1 MKKFLATSL
10 VASVLV
16 VPTVVG
22 AEGLQSGK
30 LTKASSEPAASIVK
44 EYVEGKGDFSV
55 QDVQKDGSS
64 HIVRLQQ
71 EVDGVPV
78 FGSVVVGNVAKDGTL
93 KAIVNDAVK
102 VKGKP
107 GLDKKIAISE
117 KKALKLYKK
126 SIKATEFEVAPTS
139 ELVVY
144 PVKDDAVYA
153 YKITSTV
160 LAGDEP
166 SRWTYFIDANSGK
179 VINKYDQLAHAKP
192 VKAITGTTTVGSGT
206 TVLGTSATFNTTKN
220 GSYYY
225 LQDSTRGKGI
235 STYDAKNRTSLPGSL
250 WADADN
256 VLNATY
262 DRAAVSAQVNAVK
275 TYDFYKNTYGRNSY
289 DNAGAALN
297 STVHY
302 SSRYNNAFWDGS
314 KMVYGDG
321 DGSTFTYLSG
331 ALDVVAHELTHAVTE
346 YTAGLVYQNESGA
359 INEAVSD
366 IMGTVAEYSVG
377 LNFDWLVGEDIY
389 TPGVSGDALRSM
401 SNPAAYGDPDHY
413 SKRYTGTADNGGVHT
428 NSGIVNKAAYLLGNG
443 GTHYGVTVPG
453 VGVPKL
459 GAIYYRALNVYLTP
473 TSNFSYL
480 RAAVVQSAKDL
491 YGSSSAE
498 AAAAAKSFDAV
509 GVY

>member
-30 LTKASSEPAASIVK
+30 LTKASSEPAATIVK
-44 EYVEGKGDFSV
+44 DFVNKKGDFAV
-55 QDVQKDGSS
+55 QNVEKDGSS
-64 HIVRLQQ
+64 QIVRLQQ

-93 KAIVNDAVK
+93 KAVVNDAIN

-107 GLDKKIAISE
+107 GLAKKATLSE
-117 KKALKLYKK
+117 KKAIKLYQKA
-126 SIKATEFEVAPTS
+126 IKASKFEVAPKA
-139 ELVVY
+139 ELVIY

-153 YKITSTV
+153 YKVTSTV
-160 LAGDEP
+160 LAGKEP

-179 VINKYDQLAHAKP
+179 VLNKFDQLAHA
-192 VKAITGTTTVGSGT
+192 TGT
-206 TVLGTSATFNTTKN
+206 TVLGTSATFNTTLSAGK
-220 GSYYY
+220 YY
-225 LQDSTRGKGI
+225 LQDTTRGKGVY
-235 STYDAKNRTSLPGSL
+235 TYDAKNRTSLPGTL

-256 VLNATY
+256 VFNATY
-262 DRAAVSAQVNAVK
+262 DRAAVSAHVNAAK

-289 DNAGAALN
+289 DNAGARLN

-302 SSRYNNAFWDGS
+302 STNYNNAFWDGT

-321 DGSTFTYLSG
+321 DGTTFVALSG

-366 IMGTVAEYSVG
+366 IMGTVAEYTVG
-377 LNFDWLVGEDIY
+377 SNFDWLVGEDIY
-389 TPGVSGDALRSM
+389 TPGVNGDALRSM

-413 SKRYTGTADNGGVHT
+413 SKRYTGTQDNGGVHI
-428 NSGIVNKAAYLLGNG
+428 NSGIINKAAYLLGNG
-443 GTHYGVTVPG
+443 GTFYNVSVTG
-453 VGVPKL
+453 IGVPKL

-473 TSNFSYL
+473 NSNFSSL

-491 YGSSSAE
+491 YGSTSAE
-498 AAAAAKSFDAV
+498 ATAAAKSFDAV

>member
-30 LTKASSEPAASIVK
+30 LTKASSEPAATIVK
-44 EYVEGKGDFSV
+44 DFVNKKGDFAV
-55 QDVQKDGSS
+55 QNVEKDGSS
-64 HIVRLQQ
+64 QIVRLQQ

-93 KAIVNDAVK
+93 KAVVNDAVN

-107 GLDKKIAISE
+107 GLAKKATLSE
-117 KKALKLYKK
+117 KKAIKLYQKA
-126 SIKATEFEVAPTS
+126 IKASEFEVAPKA
-139 ELVVY
+139 ELVIY

-153 YKITSTV
+153 YKVTSTV
-160 LAGDEP
+160 LAGKEP

-179 VINKYDQLAHAKP
+179 VLNKFDQLAHA
-192 VKAITGTTTVGSGT
+192 TGT
-206 TVLGTSATFNTTKN
+206 TVLGTSATFNTTLS
-220 GSYYY
+220 GSTYY
-225 LQDSTRGKGI
+225 LQDTTRGKGVY
-235 STYDAKNRTSLPGSL
+235 TYDAKNRTSLPGTL

-256 VLNATY
+256 VFNATY
-262 DRAAVSAQVNAVK
+262 DRAAVSAHVNAAK
-275 TYDFYKNTYGRNSY
+275 TYDFYKNTYGRNSF
-289 DNAGAALN
+289 DNAGARLN

-302 SSRYNNAFWDGS
+302 STNYNNAFWDGT

-321 DGSTFTYLSG
+321 DGTTFVALSG

-366 IMGTVAEYSVG
+366 IMGTVAEYTVG
-377 LNFDWLVGEDIY
+377 SNFDWLVGEDIY

-413 SKRYTGTADNGGVHT
+413 SKRYTGTQDNGGVHI
-428 NSGIVNKAAYLLGNG
+428 NSGIINKAAYLLGNG
-443 GTHYGVTVPG
+443 GTFYNVSVTG
-453 VGVPKL
+453 IGVPKL

-473 TSNFSYL
+473 NSNFSSL

-491 YGSSSAE
+491 YGSTSAE
-498 AAAAAKSFDAV
+498 ATAAAKSFDAV

>member
-22 AEGLQSGK
+22 AEGFQAGK
-30 LTKASSEPAASIVK
+30 LTKASSEPAATIVK
-44 EYVEGKGDFSV
+44 DFVNKKGDFAV
-55 QDVQKDGSS
+55 QNVEKDGSS
-64 HIVRLQQ
+64 QIVRLQQ

-93 KAIVNDAVK
+93 KAVVNDAIN

-107 GLDKKIAISE
+107 GLAKKATLSE
-117 KKALKLYKK
+117 KKAIKLYQKA
-126 SIKATEFEVAPTS
+126 IKASKFEVAPKA
-139 ELVVY
+139 ELVIY

-160 LAGDEP
+160 LAGKEP

-179 VINKYDQLAHAKP
+179 VLNKFDQLAHA
-192 VKAITGTTTVGSGT
+192 TGTD
-206 TVLGTSATFNTTKN
+206 VLGRSVTFNTTLS
-220 GSYYY
+220 GSTYY
-225 LQDSTRGKGI
+225 LQDTTRGKGI
-235 STYDAKNRTSLPGSL
+235 YTYDAKNRTSLPGTL

-256 VLNATY
+256 VFNATY
-262 DRAAVSAQVNAVK
+262 DRAAVSAHVNAAK

-289 DNAGAALN
+289 DNAGARLN
-297 STVHY
+297 SSVHY
-302 SSRYNNAFWDGS
+302 STSYNNAFWDGT

-346 YTAGLVYQNESGA
+346 YSAGLVYQNESGA
-359 INEAVSD
+359 INEAISD

-377 LNFDWLVGEDIY
+377 SNFDWLVGEDIY

-413 SKRYTGTADNGGVHT
+413 SKRYTGTQDNGGVHT

-443 GTHYGVTVPG
+443 GTHTGVTVTG

-459 GAIYYRALNVYLTP
+459 GAIYYRALTVYLTP
-473 TSNFSYL
+473 NSNFSSL

-491 YGSSSAE
+491 YGSTSAE
-498 AAAAAKSFDAV
+498 ATAAAKSFDAV

>member
-1 MKKFLATSL
+1 LKKFLATSL

-30 LTKASSEPAASIVK
+30 LTKASSEPAATIVK
-44 EYVEGKGDFSV
+44 DFVNKKGDFAV
-55 QDVQKDGSS
+55 QNVEKDGSS
-64 HIVRLQQ
+64 QIVRLQQ

-93 KAIVNDAVK
+93 KAVVNDAIN

-107 GLDKKIAISE
+107 GLAKKATLSE
-117 KKALKLYKK
+117 KKAIKLYQKA
-126 SIKATEFEVAPTS
+126 IKASKFEVAPKA
-139 ELVVY
+139 ELVIY

-153 YKITSTV
+153 YKVTSTV
-160 LAGDEP
+160 LAGKEP

-179 VINKYDQLAHAKP
+179 VLNKFDQLAHA
-192 VKAITGTTTVGSGT
+192 TGT
-206 TVLGTSATFNTTKN
+206 TVLGTSATFNTTLSAGK
-220 GSYYY
+220 YY
-225 LQDSTRGKGI
+225 LQDTTRGKGVY
-235 STYDAKNRTSLPGSL
+235 TYDAKNRTSLPGTL

-256 VLNATY
+256 VFNATY
-262 DRAAVSAQVNAVK
+262 DRAAVSAHVNAAK

-289 DNAGAALN
+289 DNAGARLN

-302 SSRYNNAFWDGS
+302 STNYNNAFWDGT

-321 DGSTFTYLSG
+321 DGTTFVALSG

-366 IMGTVAEYSVG
+366 IMGTVAEYTVG
-377 LNFDWLVGEDIY
+377 SNFDWLVGEDIY
-389 TPGVSGDALRSM
+389 TPGVNGDALRSM

-413 SKRYTGTADNGGVHT
+413 SKRYTGTQDNGGVHI
-428 NSGIVNKAAYLLGNG
+428 NSGIINKAAYLLGNG
-443 GTHYGVTVPG
+443 GTFYNVSVTG
-453 VGVPKL
+453 IGVPKL

-473 TSNFSYL
+473 NSNFSSL

-491 YGSSSAE
+491 YGSTSAE
-498 AAAAAKSFDAV
+498 ATAAAKSFDAV

>member
-1 MKKFLATSL
+1 LKKFLATSL

-30 LTKASSEPAASIVK
+30 LTKASSEPAATIVK
-44 EYVEGKGDFSV
+44 DFVNKKGDFAV
-55 QDVQKDGSS
+55 QNVEKDGSS
-64 HIVRLQQ
+64 QIVRLQQ

-93 KAIVNDAVK
+93 KAVVNDAVN

-107 GLDKKIAISE
+107 GLAKKATLSE
-117 KKALKLYKK
+117 KKAIKLYQKA
-126 SIKATEFEVAPTS
+126 IKASEFEVAPKA
-139 ELVVY
+139 ELVIY

-153 YKITSTV
+153 YKVTSTV
-160 LAGDEP
+160 LAGKEP

-179 VINKYDQLAHAKP
+179 VLNKFDQLAHA
-192 VKAITGTTTVGSGT
+192 TGT
-206 TVLGTSATFNTTKN
+206 TVLGTSATFNTTLSAGK
-220 GSYYY
+220 YY
-225 LQDSTRGKGI
+225 LQDTTRGKGVY
-235 STYDAKNRTSLPGSL
+235 TYDAKNRTSLPGTL

-256 VLNATY
+256 VFNATY
-262 DRAAVSAQVNAVK
+262 DRAAVSAHVNASK
-275 TYDFYKNTYGRNSY
+275 TYDFYKNTYGRNSF
-289 DNAGAALN
+289 DNAGARLN

-302 SSRYNNAFWDGS
+302 STNYNNAFWDGT

-321 DGSTFTYLSG
+321 DGTTFVALSG

-366 IMGTVAEYSVG
+366 IMGTVAEYTVG
-377 LNFDWLVGEDIY
+377 SNFDWLVGEDIY

-413 SKRYTGTADNGGVHT
+413 SKRYTGTQDNGGVHI
-428 NSGIVNKAAYLLGNG
+428 NSGIINKAAYLLGNG
-443 GTHYGVTVPG
+443 GTFYNVSVTG
-453 VGVPKL
+453 IGVPKL

-473 TSNFSYL
+473 NSNFSSL

-491 YGSSSAE
+491 YGSTSAE
-498 AAAAAKSFDAV
+498 ATAAAKSFDAV

>member
-1 MKKFLATSL
+1 LKKFLATSL

-30 LTKASSEPAASIVK
+30 LTKASSEPAATIVK
-44 EYVEGKGDFSV
+44 DFVNKKGDFAV
-55 QDVQKDGSS
+55 QNVEKDGSS
-64 HIVRLQQ
+64 QIVRLQQ

-93 KAIVNDAVK
+93 KAVVNDAIN

-107 GLDKKIAISE
+107 GLAKKATLSE
-117 KKALKLYKK
+117 KKAIKLYQKA
-126 SIKATEFEVAPTS
+126 IKASKFEVAPKA
-139 ELVVY
+139 ELVIY

-153 YKITSTV
+153 YKVTSTV
-160 LAGDEP
+160 LAGKEP

-179 VINKYDQLAHAKP
+179 VLNKFDQLAHA
-192 VKAITGTTTVGSGT
+192 TGT
-206 TVLGTSATFNTTKN
+206 TVLGTSATFNTTLS
-220 GSYYY
+220 GSTYY
-225 LQDSTRGKGI
+225 LQDTTRGKGVY
-235 STYDAKNRTSLPGSL
+235 TYDAKNRTSLPGTL

-256 VLNATY
+256 VFNATY
-262 DRAAVSAQVNAVK
+262 DRAAVSAHVNAAK

-289 DNAGAALN
+289 DNAGARLN

-302 SSRYNNAFWDGS
+302 STNYNNAFWDGT

-321 DGSTFTYLSG
+321 DGTTFVALSG

-366 IMGTVAEYSVG
+366 IMGTVAEYTVG
-377 LNFDWLVGEDIY
+377 SNFDWLVGEDIY

-413 SKRYTGTADNGGVHT
+413 SKRYTGTQDNGGVHI
-428 NSGIVNKAAYLLGNG
+428 NSGIINKAAYLLGNG
-443 GTHYGVTVPG
+443 GTFYNVSVTG
-453 VGVPKL
+453 IGVPKL
-459 GAIYYRALNVYLTP
+459 GAIYYRALNTYLTP
-473 TSNFSYL
+473 NSNFSSL
-480 RAAVVQSAKDL
+480 RAAVIQSAKDL
-491 YGSSSAE
+491 YGSTSAE
-498 AAAAAKSFDAV
+498 ATAAAKSFDAV

>member
-30 LTKASSEPAASIVK
+30 LTKASSEPAATIVK
-44 EYVEGKGDFSV
+44 DFVSKKGDFAV
-55 QDVQKDGSS
+55 QNVEKDGSS
-64 HIVRLQQ
+64 QIVRLQQ

-93 KAIVNDAVK
+93 KAVVNDAIN

-107 GLDKKIAISE
+107 GLAKKATLSE
-117 KKALKLYKK
+117 KKAIKLYQKA
-126 SIKATEFEVAPTS
+126 IKASKFEVAPKA
-139 ELVVY
+139 ELVIY
-144 PVKDDAVYA
+144 PIKDDAVYA
-153 YKITSTV
+153 YKVTSTV
-160 LAGDEP
+160 LAGKEP

-179 VINKYDQLAHAKP
+179 VLNKFDQLAHA
-192 VKAITGTTTVGSGT
+192 TGT
-206 TVLGTSATFNTTKN
+206 TVLGTSATFNTTLSAGK
-220 GSYYY
+220 YY
-225 LQDSTRGKGI
+225 LQDTTRGKGVY
-235 STYDAKNRTSLPGSL
+235 TYDAKNRTSLPGTL

-256 VLNATY
+256 VFNATY
-262 DRAAVSAQVNAVK
+262 DRAAVSAHVNAAK

-289 DNAGAALN
+289 DNAGARLN

-302 SSRYNNAFWDGS
+302 STNYNNAFWDGT

-321 DGSTFTYLSG
+321 DGTTFVALSG

-377 LNFDWLVGEDIY
+377 SNFDWLVGEDIY

-413 SKRYTGTADNGGVHT
+413 SKRYTGTQDNGGVHI
-428 NSGIVNKAAYLLGNG
+428 NSGIINKAAYLLGNG
-443 GTHYGVTVPG
+443 GTFYNVSVTG
-453 VGVPKL
+453 IGVPKL

-473 TSNFSYL
+473 NSNFSSL

-491 YGSSSAE
+491 YGSTSAE
-498 AAAAAKSFDAV
+498 ATAAAKSFDAV

>member
-22 AEGLQSGK
+22 AEGLQAGK
-30 LTKASSEPAASIVK
+30 LTKASSEPAATIVK
-44 EYVEGKGDFSV
+44 DFVNKKGDFAV
-55 QDVQKDGSS
+55 QNVEKDGSS
-64 HIVRLQQ
+64 QIVRLQQ

-93 KAIVNDAVK
+93 KAVVNDAIN

-107 GLDKKIAISE
+107 GLAKKATLSE
-117 KKALKLYKK
+117 KKAIKLYQKA
-126 SIKATEFEVAPTS
+126 IKASEFEVAPKA
-139 ELVVY
+139 ELVIY

-160 LAGDEP
+160 LAGKEP

-179 VINKYDQLAHAKP
+179 VLNKFDQLAHA
-192 VKAITGTTTVGSGT
+192 TGTD
-206 TVLGTSATFNTTKN
+206 VLGRSVTFNTTLS
-220 GSYYY
+220 GSTYY
-225 LQDSTRGKGI
+225 LQDTTRGKGI
-235 STYDAKNRTSLPGSL
+235 YTYDAKNRTSLPGTL

-256 VLNATY
+256 VFNATY
-262 DRAAVSAQVNAVK
+262 DRAAVSAHVNAAK

-289 DNAGAALN
+289 DNAGARLN
-297 STVHY
+297 SSVHY
-302 SSRYNNAFWDGS
+302 STSYNNAFWDGT

-346 YTAGLVYQNESGA
+346 YSAGLVYQNESGA
-359 INEAVSD
+359 INEAISD

-377 LNFDWLVGEDIY
+377 SNFDWLVGEDIY

-413 SKRYTGTADNGGVHT
+413 SKRYTGTQDNGGVHT

-443 GTHYGVTVPG
+443 GTHTGVTVTG

-459 GAIYYRALNVYLTP
+459 GAIYYRALTVYLTP
-473 TSNFSYL
+473 NSNFSSL

-491 YGSSSAE
+491 YGSTSAE
-498 AAAAAKSFDAV
+498 ATAAAKSFDAV

>member
-30 LTKASSEPAASIVK
+30 LTKASSEPAATIVK
-44 EYVEGKGDFSV
+44 DFVNKKGDFAV
-55 QDVQKDGSS
+55 QNVEKDGSS
-64 HIVRLQQ
+64 QIVRLQQ

-93 KAIVNDAVK
+93 KAVVNDAVN

-107 GLDKKIAISE
+107 GLAKKATLSE
-117 KKALKLYKK
+117 KKAIKLYQKA
-126 SIKATEFEVAPTS
+126 IKASEFEVAPKA
-139 ELVVY
+139 ELVIY

-153 YKITSTV
+153 YKVTSTV
-160 LAGDEP
+160 LAGKEP

-179 VINKYDQLAHAKP
+179 VLNKFDQLAHA
-192 VKAITGTTTVGSGT
+192 TGT
-206 TVLGTSATFNTTKN
+206 TVLGTSATFNTTLSAGK
-220 GSYYY
+220 YY
-225 LQDSTRGKGI
+225 LQDTTRGKGVY
-235 STYDAKNRTSLPGSL
+235 TYDAKNRTSLPGTL

-256 VLNATY
+256 VFNATY
-262 DRAAVSAQVNAVK
+262 DRAAVSAHVNAAK
-275 TYDFYKNTYGRNSY
+275 TYDFYKNTYGRNSF
-289 DNAGAALN
+289 DNAGARLN

-302 SSRYNNAFWDGS
+302 STNYNNAFWDGT

-321 DGSTFTYLSG
+321 DGTTFVALSG

-366 IMGTVAEYSVG
+366 IMGTVAEYTVG
-377 LNFDWLVGEDIY
+377 SNFDWLVGEDIY

-413 SKRYTGTADNGGVHT
+413 SKRYTGTQDNGGVHI
-428 NSGIVNKAAYLLGNG
+428 NSGIINKAAYLLGNG
-443 GTHYGVTVPG
+443 GTFYNVSVTG
-453 VGVPKL
+453 IGVPKL

-473 TSNFSYL
+473 NSNFSSL

-491 YGSSSAE
+491 YGSTSAE
-498 AAAAAKSFDAV
+498 ATAAAKSFDAV

>member
-1 MKKFLATSL
+1 LKKFLATSL

-22 AEGLQSGK
+22 AEGLQAGK
-30 LTKASSEPAASIVK
+30 LTKASSEPAATIVK
-44 EYVEGKGDFSV
+44 DFVNKKGDFAV
-55 QDVQKDGSS
+55 QNVEKDGSS
-64 HIVRLQQ
+64 QIVRLQQ

-93 KAIVNDAVK
+93 KAIVNDAIN

-107 GLDKKIAISE
+107 GLAKKATLSE
-117 KKALKLYKK
+117 KKAIKLYQKA
-126 SIKATEFEVAPTS
+126 IKASEFEVAPKA
-139 ELVVY
+139 ELVIY
-144 PVKDDAVYA
+144 PVKNDAVYA
-153 YKITSTV
+153 YKVTSTV
-160 LAGDEP
+160 LAGKEP

-179 VINKYDQLAHAKP
+179 VLNKFDQLAHA
-192 VKAITGTTTVGSGT
+192 TGTD
-206 TVLGTSATFNTTKN
+206 VLGRSVTFNTTLSAGK
-220 GSYYY
+220 YY
-225 LQDSTRGKGI
+225 LQDTTRGKGI
-235 STYDAKNRTSLPGSL
+235 YTYDAKNRTSLPGTL

-256 VLNATY
+256 VFNATY
-262 DRAAVSAQVNAVK
+262 DRAAVSAHVNAAK

-289 DNAGAALN
+289 DNAGARLN

-302 SSRYNNAFWDGS
+302 STSYNNAFWDGT

-377 LNFDWLVGEDIY
+377 SNFDWLVGEDIY

-413 SKRYTGTADNGGVHT
+413 SKRYTGTQDNGGVHT

-443 GTHYGVTVPG
+443 GTFYNVSVTG

-459 GAIYYRALNVYLTP
+459 GAIYYRALTVYLTP
-473 TSNFSYL
+473 NSNFSSL

-491 YGSSSAE
+491 YGSTSAE
-498 AAAAAKSFDAV
+498 ATAAAKSFDAV

>member
-30 LTKASSEPAASIVK
+30 LTKASSEPAATIVK
-44 EYVEGKGDFSV
+44 DFVNKKGDFAV
-55 QDVQKDGSS
+55 QNVEKDGSS
-64 HIVRLQQ
+64 QIVRLQQ

-93 KAIVNDAVK
+93 KAVVNDAIN

-107 GLDKKIAISE
+107 GLAKKATLSE
-117 KKALKLYKK
+117 KKAIKLYQKA
-126 SIKATEFEVAPTS
+126 IKASKFEVAPKA
-139 ELVVY
+139 ELVIY

-153 YKITSTV
+153 YKVTSTV
-160 LAGDEP
+160 LAGKEP

-179 VINKYDQLAHAKP
+179 VLNKFDQLAHA
-192 VKAITGTTTVGSGT
+192 TGT
-206 TVLGTSATFNTTKN
+206 TVLGTSATFNTTLSAGK
-220 GSYYY
+220 YY
-225 LQDSTRGKGI
+225 LQDTTRGKGVY
-235 STYDAKNRTSLPGSL
+235 TYDAKNRTSLPGTL

-256 VLNATY
+256 VFNATY
-262 DRAAVSAQVNAVK
+262 DRAAVSAHVNAAK

-289 DNAGAALN
+289 DNAGARLN

-302 SSRYNNAFWDGS
+302 STNYNNAFWDGT

-321 DGSTFTYLSG
+321 DGTTFVALSG

-366 IMGTVAEYSVG
+366 IMGTVAEYTVG
-377 LNFDWLVGEDIY
+377 SNFDWLVGEDIY

-413 SKRYTGTADNGGVHT
+413 SKRYTGTQDNGGVHI
-428 NSGIVNKAAYLLGNG
+428 NSGIINKAAYLLGNG
-443 GTHYGVTVPG
+443 GTFYNVSVTG
-453 VGVPKL
+453 IGVPKL

-473 TSNFSYL
+473 NSNFSSL

-491 YGSSSAE
+491 YGSTSAE
-498 AAAAAKSFDAV
+498 ATAAAKSFDAV

>member
-22 AEGLQSGK
+22 AEGLQAGK
-30 LTKASSEPAASIVK
+30 LTKASSEPAATIVK
-44 EYVEGKGDFSV
+44 DFVNKKGDFAV
-55 QDVQKDGSS
+55 QNVEKDGSS
-64 HIVRLQQ
+64 QIVRLQQ

-93 KAIVNDAVK
+93 KAVVNDAIN

-107 GLDKKIAISE
+107 GLAKKATLSE
-117 KKALKLYKK
+117 KKAIKLYQKA
-126 SIKATEFEVAPTS
+126 IKASKFEVAPKA
-139 ELVVY
+139 ELVIY

-153 YKITSTV
+153 YKVTSTV
-160 LAGDEP
+160 LAGKEP

-179 VINKYDQLAHAKP
+179 VLNKFDQLAHA
-192 VKAITGTTTVGSGT
+192 TGT
-206 TVLGTSATFNTTKN
+206 TVLGTSATFNTTLSAGK
-220 GSYYY
+220 YY
-225 LQDSTRGKGI
+225 LQDTTRGKGVY
-235 STYDAKNRTSLPGSL
+235 TYDAKNRTSLPGTL

-256 VLNATY
+256 VFNATY
-262 DRAAVSAQVNAVK
+262 DRAAVSAHVNAAK

-289 DNAGAALN
+289 DNAGARLN

-302 SSRYNNAFWDGS
+302 STNYNNAFWDGT

-321 DGSTFTYLSG
+321 DGTTFVALSG

-366 IMGTVAEYSVG
+366 IMGTVAEYTVG
-377 LNFDWLVGEDIY
+377 SNFDWLVGEDIY

-413 SKRYTGTADNGGVHT
+413 SKRYTGTQDNGGVHI
-428 NSGIVNKAAYLLGNG
+428 NSGIINKAAYLLGNG
-443 GTHYGVTVPG
+443 GTFYNVSVTG
-453 VGVPKL
+453 IGVPKL

-473 TSNFSYL
+473 NSNFSSL

-491 YGSSSAE
+491 YGSTSAE
-498 AAAAAKSFDAV
+498 ATAAAKSFDAV

>member
-30 LTKASSEPAASIVK
+30 LTKASSEPAATIVK
-44 EYVEGKGDFSV
+44 DFVNKKGDFAV
-55 QDVQKDGSS
+55 QNVEKDGSS
-64 HIVRLQQ
+64 QIVRLQQ

-93 KAIVNDAVK
+93 KAVVNDAIN

-107 GLDKKIAISE
+107 GLAKKATLSE
-117 KKALKLYKK
+117 KKAIKLYQKA
-126 SIKATEFEVAPTS
+126 IKASEFEVAPKA
-139 ELVVY
+139 ELVIY

-153 YKITSTV
+153 YKVTSTV
-160 LAGDEP
+160 LAGKEP

-179 VINKYDQLAHAKP
+179 VLNKFDQLAHA
-192 VKAITGTTTVGSGT
+192 TGT
-206 TVLGTSATFNTTKN
+206 TVLGTSATFNTTLS
-220 GSYYY
+220 GSTYY
-225 LQDSTRGKGI
+225 LQDTTRGKGVY
-235 STYDAKNRTSLPGSL
+235 TYDAKNRTSLPGTL

-256 VLNATY
+256 VFNATY
-262 DRAAVSAQVNAVK
+262 DRAAVSAHVNAAK
-275 TYDFYKNTYGRNSY
+275 TYDFYKNTYGRNSF
-289 DNAGAALN
+289 DNAGARLN

-302 SSRYNNAFWDGS
+302 STNYNNAFWDGT

-321 DGSTFTYLSG
+321 DGTTFVALSG

-366 IMGTVAEYSVG
+366 IMGTVAEYTVG
-377 LNFDWLVGEDIY
+377 SNFDWLVGEDIY

-413 SKRYTGTADNGGVHT
+413 SKRYTGTQDNGGVHI
-428 NSGIVNKAAYLLGNG
+428 NSGIINKAAYLLGNG
-443 GTHYGVTVPG
+443 GTFYNVSVTG
-453 VGVPKL
+453 IGVPKL

-473 TSNFSYL
+473 NSNFSSL

-491 YGSSSAE
+491 YGSTSAE
-498 AAAAAKSFDAV
+498 ATAAAKSFDAV

>member
-1 MKKFLATSL
+1 LKKFLATSL

-22 AEGLQSGK
+22 AEGLQAGK
-30 LTKASSEPAASIVK
+30 LTKASSEPAATIVK
-44 EYVEGKGDFSV
+44 DFVNKKGDFAV
-55 QDVQKDGSS
+55 QNVEKDGSS
-64 HIVRLQQ
+64 QIVRLQQ

-93 KAIVNDAVK
+93 KAIVNDAIN

-107 GLDKKIAISE
+107 GLAKKATLSE
-117 KKALKLYKK
+117 KKAIKLYQKA
-126 SIKATEFEVAPTS
+126 IKASEFEVAPKA
-139 ELVVY
+139 ELVIY
-144 PVKDDAVYA
+144 PVKNDAVYA
-153 YKITSTV
+153 YKVTSTV
-160 LAGDEP
+160 LAGKEP

-179 VINKYDQLAHAKP
+179 VLNKFDQLAHA
-192 VKAITGTTTVGSGT
+192 TGTD
-206 TVLGTSATFNTTKN
+206 VLGRSVTFNTTLSAGK
-220 GSYYY
+220 YY
-225 LQDSTRGKGI
+225 LQDTTRGKGI
-235 STYDAKNRTSLPGSL
+235 YTYDAKNRTSLPGTL

-256 VLNATY
+256 VFNATY
-262 DRAAVSAQVNAVK
+262 DRAAVSAHVNAAK

-289 DNAGAALN
+289 DNAGARLN

-302 SSRYNNAFWDGS
+302 STSYNNAFWDGT

-346 YTAGLVYQNESGA
+346 YSAGLVYQNESGA

-377 LNFDWLVGEDIY
+377 SNFDWLVGEDIY

-413 SKRYTGTADNGGVHT
+413 SKRYTGTQDNGGVHT

-443 GTHYGVTVPG
+443 GTHTGVTVTG

-459 GAIYYRALNVYLTP
+459 GAIYYRALTVYLTP
-473 TSNFSYL
+473 NSNFSSL

-491 YGSSSAE
+491 YGSTSAE
-498 AAAAAKSFDAV
+498 ATAAAKSFDAV

>member
-30 LTKASSEPAASIVK
+30 LTKASSEPAATIVK
-44 EYVEGKGDFSV
+44 DFVNKKGDFAV
-55 QDVQKDGSS
+55 QNVEKDGSS
-64 HIVRLQQ
+64 QIVRLQQ

-93 KAIVNDAVK
+93 KAVVNDAIN

-107 GLDKKIAISE
+107 GLAKKATLSE
-117 KKALKLYKK
+117 KKAIKLYQKA
-126 SIKATEFEVAPTS
+126 IKASKFEVAPKA
-139 ELVVY
+139 ELVIY

-153 YKITSTV
+153 YKVTSTV
-160 LAGDEP
+160 LAGKEP

-179 VINKYDQLAHAKP
+179 VLNKFDQLAHA
-192 VKAITGTTTVGSGT
+192 TGT
-206 TVLGTSATFNTTKN
+206 TVLGTSATFNTTLSAGK
-220 GSYYY
+220 YY
-225 LQDSTRGKGI
+225 LQDTTRGKGVY
-235 STYDAKNRTSLPGSL
+235 TYDAKNRTSLPGTL

-256 VLNATY
+256 VFNATY
-262 DRAAVSAQVNAVK
+262 DRAAVSAHVNAAK

-289 DNAGAALN
+289 DNAGARLN

-302 SSRYNNAFWDGS
+302 STNYNNAFWDGT

-321 DGSTFTYLSG
+321 DGTTFVALSG

-366 IMGTVAEYSVG
+366 IMGTVAEYTVG
-377 LNFDWLVGEDIY
+377 SNFDWLVGEDIY

-413 SKRYTGTADNGGVHT
+413 SKRYTGTQDNGGVHI
-428 NSGIVNKAAYLLGNG
+428 NSGIINKAAYLLGNG
-443 GTHYGVTVPG
+443 GTFYNVSVTG
-453 VGVPKL
+453 IGVPKL
-459 GAIYYRALNVYLTP
+459 GAIYYRALNTYLTP
-473 TSNFSYL
+473 NSNFSSL
-480 RAAVVQSAKDL
+480 RAAVIQSAKDL
-491 YGSSSAE
+491 YGSTSAE
-498 AAAAAKSFDAV
+498 ATAAAKSFDAV

>member
-1 MKKFLATSL
+1 LKKFLATSL

-30 LTKASSEPAASIVK
+30 LTKASSEPAATIVK
-44 EYVEGKGDFSV
+44 DFVNKKGDFAV
-55 QDVQKDGSS
+55 QNVEKDGSS
-64 HIVRLQQ
+64 QIVRLQQ

-93 KAIVNDAVK
+93 KAVVNDAIN

-107 GLDKKIAISE
+107 GLAKKATLSE
-117 KKALKLYKK
+117 KKAIKLYQKA
-126 SIKATEFEVAPTS
+126 IKASKFEVAPKA
-139 ELVVY
+139 ELVIY

-153 YKITSTV
+153 YKVTSTV
-160 LAGDEP
+160 LAGKEP

-179 VINKYDQLAHAKP
+179 VLNKFDQLAHA
-192 VKAITGTTTVGSGT
+192 TGT
-206 TVLGTSATFNTTKN
+206 TVLGTSATFNTTLSAGK
-220 GSYYY
+220 YY
-225 LQDSTRGKGI
+225 LQDTTRGKGVY
-235 STYDAKNRTSLPGSL
+235 TYDAKNRTSLPGTL

-256 VLNATY
+256 VFNATY
-262 DRAAVSAQVNAVK
+262 DRAAVSAHVNAAK

-289 DNAGAALN
+289 DNAGARLN

-302 SSRYNNAFWDGS
+302 STNYNNAFWDGT

-321 DGSTFTYLSG
+321 DGTTFVALSG

-366 IMGTVAEYSVG
+366 IMGTVAEYTVG
-377 LNFDWLVGEDIY
+377 SNFDWLVGEDIY

-413 SKRYTGTADNGGVHT
+413 SKRYTGTQDNGGVHI
-428 NSGIVNKAAYLLGNG
+428 NSGIINKAAYLLGNG
-443 GTHYGVTVPG
+443 GTFYNVSVTG
-453 VGVPKL
+453 IGVPKL
-459 GAIYYRALNVYLTP
+459 GAIYYRALNTYLTP
-473 TSNFSYL
+473 NSNFSSL

-491 YGSSSAE
+491 YGSTSAE
-498 AAAAAKSFDAV
+498 ATAAAKSFDAV

>member
-30 LTKASSEPAASIVK
+30 LTKASSEPAATIVK
-44 EYVEGKGDFSV
+44 DFVNKKGDFAV
-55 QDVQKDGSS
+55 QNVEKDGSS
-64 HIVRLQQ
+64 QIVRLQQ

-93 KAIVNDAVK
+93 KAVVNDAIN

-107 GLDKKIAISE
+107 GLAKKATLSE
-117 KKALKLYKK
+117 KKAIKLYQKA
-126 SIKATEFEVAPTS
+126 IKASEFEVAPKA
-139 ELVVY
+139 ELVIY

-153 YKITSTV
+153 YKVTSTV
-160 LAGDEP
+160 LAGKEP

-179 VINKYDQLAHAKP
+179 VLNKFDQLAHA
-192 VKAITGTTTVGSGT
+192 TGT
-206 TVLGTSATFNTTKN
+206 TVLGTSATFNTTLSAGK
-220 GSYYY
+220 YY
-225 LQDSTRGKGI
+225 LQDTTRGKGVY
-235 STYDAKNRTSLPGSL
+235 TYDAKNRTSLPGTL

-256 VLNATY
+256 VFNATY
-262 DRAAVSAQVNAVK
+262 DRAAVSAHVNAAK

-289 DNAGAALN
+289 DNAGARLN

-302 SSRYNNAFWDGS
+302 STNYNNAFWDGT

-321 DGSTFTYLSG
+321 DGTTFVALSG

-366 IMGTVAEYSVG
+366 IMGTVAEYTVG
-377 LNFDWLVGEDIY
+377 SNFDWLVGEDIY

-413 SKRYTGTADNGGVHT
+413 SKRYTGTQDNGGVHI
-428 NSGIVNKAAYLLGNG
+428 NSGIINKAAYLLGNG
-443 GTHYGVTVPG
+443 GTFYNVSVTG
-453 VGVPKL
+453 IGVPKL
-459 GAIYYRALNVYLTP
+459 GAIYYRALNTYLTP
-473 TSNFSYL
+473 NSNFSSL
-480 RAAVVQSAKDL
+480 RAAVIQSAKDL
-491 YGSSSAE
+491 YGSTSAE
-498 AAAAAKSFDAV
+498 ATAAAKSFDAV

>member
-44 EYVEGKGDFSV
+44 EYVNKKGDFSV

-64 HIVRLQQ
+64 NIVRLQQ

-93 KAIVNDAVK
+93 KAVVNDAVD

-107 GLDKKIAISE
+107 GLAKKATISE

-126 SIKATEFEVAPTS
+126 AIKATEFEVAPKA
-139 ELVVY
+139 ELVIY
-144 PVKDDAVYA
+144 PVKNDAVYA

-160 LAGDEP
+160 LAGGEP

-179 VINKYDQLAHAKP
+179 VINKFDQLAHA
-192 VKAITGTTTVGSGT
+192 TGT
-206 TVLGTSATFNTTKN
+206 TVLGTSATFNTTLSAGK
-220 GSYYY
+220 YY
-225 LQDSTRGKGI
+225 LQDTTRGKGVY
-235 STYDAKNRTSLPGSL
+235 TYDAKNRTSLPGTL

-256 VLNATY
+256 VFNATY
-262 DRAAVSAQVNAVK
+262 DRAAVSAHVNAAK

-289 DNAGAALN
+289 DNAGARLN

-302 SSRYNNAFWDGS
+302 STNYNNAFWDGT

-321 DGSTFTYLSG
+321 DGTTFVALSG

-377 LNFDWLVGEDIY
+377 SNFDWLVGEDIY

-413 SKRYTGTADNGGVHT
+413 SKRYTGTQDNGGVHI
-428 NSGIVNKAAYLLGNG
+428 NSGIINKSAYLLANG
-443 GTHYGVTVPG
+443 GTFYNVSVTG
-453 VGVPKL
+453 IGVPKL

-473 TSNFSYL
+473 NSNFSSL
-480 RAAVVQSAKDL
+480 RAAVIQSAKDL
-491 YGSSSAE
+491 YGSTSAE
-498 AAAAAKSFDAV
+498 ATAAAKSFDAV

>member
-22 AEGLQSGK
+22 AEGLQAGK
-30 LTKASSEPAASIVK
+30 LTKASSEPAATIVK
-44 EYVEGKGDFSV
+44 DFVNKKGDFAV
-55 QDVQKDGSS
+55 QNVEKDGSS
-64 HIVRLQQ
+64 QIVRLQQ

-93 KAIVNDAVK
+93 KAIVNDAIN

-107 GLDKKIAISE
+107 GLAKKATLSE
-117 KKALKLYKK
+117 KKAIKLYQKA
-126 SIKATEFEVAPTS
+126 IKASEFEVAPKA
-139 ELVVY
+139 ELVIY
-144 PVKDDAVYA
+144 PVKNDAVYA
-153 YKITSTV
+153 YKVTSTV
-160 LAGDEP
+160 LAGKEP

-179 VINKYDQLAHAKP
+179 VLNKFDQLAHA
-192 VKAITGTTTVGSGT
+192 TGTD
-206 TVLGTSATFNTTKN
+206 VLGRSVTFNTTLSAGK
-220 GSYYY
+220 YY
-225 LQDSTRGKGI
+225 LQDTTRGKGI
-235 STYDAKNRTSLPGSL
+235 YTYDAKNRTSLPGTL

-256 VLNATY
+256 VFNATY
-262 DRAAVSAQVNAVK
+262 DRAAVSAHVNAAK

-289 DNAGAALN
+289 DNAGARLN

-302 SSRYNNAFWDGS
+302 STSYNNAFWDGT

-346 YTAGLVYQNESGA
+346 YSAGLVYQNESGA

-377 LNFDWLVGEDIY
+377 SNFDWLVGEDIY

-413 SKRYTGTADNGGVHT
+413 SKRYTGTQDNGGVHT

-443 GTHYGVTVPG
+443 GTFYNVSVTG
-453 VGVPKL
+453 IGVPKL
-459 GAIYYRALNVYLTP
+459 GAIYYRALTVYLTP
-473 TSNFSYL
+473 NSNFSSL

-491 YGSSSAE
+491 YGSTSAE
-498 AAAAAKSFDAV
+498 ATAATKSFDAV

>member
-30 LTKASSEPAASIVK
+30 LTKASSEPAATIVK
-44 EYVEGKGDFSV
+44 DFVNKKGDFAV
-55 QDVQKDGSS
+55 QNVEKDGSS
-64 HIVRLQQ
+64 QIVRLQQ

-93 KAIVNDAVK
+93 KAVVNDAIN

-107 GLDKKIAISE
+107 GLAKKATLSE
-117 KKALKLYKK
+117 KKAIKLYQKA
-126 SIKATEFEVAPTS
+126 IKASKFEVAPKA
-139 ELVVY
+139 ELVIY

-153 YKITSTV
+153 YKVTSTV
-160 LAGDEP
+160 LAGKEP

-179 VINKYDQLAHAKP
+179 VLNKFDQLAHA
-192 VKAITGTTTVGSGT
+192 TGT
-206 TVLGTSATFNTTKN
+206 TVLGTSATFNTTLSAGK
-220 GSYYY
+220 YY
-225 LQDSTRGKGI
+225 LQDTTRGKGVY
-235 STYDAKNRTSLPGSL
+235 TYDAKNRTSLPGTL

-256 VLNATY
+256 VFNATY
-262 DRAAVSAQVNAVK
+262 DRAAVSAHVNAAK

-289 DNAGAALN
+289 DNAGARLN

-302 SSRYNNAFWDGS
+302 STNYNNAFWDGT

-321 DGSTFTYLSG
+321 DGTTFVALSG

-366 IMGTVAEYSVG
+366 IMGTVAEYTVG
-377 LNFDWLVGEDIY
+377 SNFDWLVGEDIY

-413 SKRYTGTADNGGVHT
+413 SKRYTGTQDNGGVHI
-428 NSGIVNKAAYLLGNG
+428 NSGIINKAAYLLGNG
-443 GTHYGVTVPG
+443 GTFYNVSVTG
-453 VGVPKL
+453 IGVPKL
-459 GAIYYRALNVYLTP
+459 GAIYYRALNTYLTP
-473 TSNFSYL
+473 NSNFSSL

-491 YGSSSAE
+491 YGSTSAE
-498 AAAAAKSFDAV
+498 ATAAAKSFDAV

>member
-30 LTKASSEPAASIVK
+30 LTKASSEPAATIVK
-44 EYVEGKGDFSV
+44 DFVNKKGDFAV
-55 QDVQKDGSS
+55 QNVEKDGSS
-64 HIVRLQQ
+64 QIVRLQQ

-93 KAIVNDAVK
+93 KAVVNDAIN

-107 GLDKKIAISE
+107 GLAKKATLSE
-117 KKALKLYKK
+117 KKAIKLYQKA
-126 SIKATEFEVAPTS
+126 IKASEFEVAPKA
-139 ELVVY
+139 ELVIY

-153 YKITSTV
+153 YKVTSTV
-160 LAGDEP
+160 LAGKEP

-179 VINKYDQLAHAKP
+179 VLNKFDQLAHA
-192 VKAITGTTTVGSGT
+192 TGT
-206 TVLGTSATFNTTKN
+206 TVLGTSATFNTTLS
-220 GSYYY
+220 GSTYY
-225 LQDSTRGKGI
+225 LQDTTRGKGVY
-235 STYDAKNRTSLPGSL
+235 TYDAKNRTSLPGTL

-256 VLNATY
+256 VFNATY
-262 DRAAVSAQVNAVK
+262 DRAAVSAHVNAAK
-275 TYDFYKNTYGRNSY
+275 TYDFYKNTYGRNSF
-289 DNAGAALN
+289 DNAGARLN

-302 SSRYNNAFWDGS
+302 STNYNNAFWDGT

-321 DGSTFTYLSG
+321 DGTTFVALSG

-377 LNFDWLVGEDIY
+377 SNFDWLVGEDIY

-413 SKRYTGTADNGGVHT
+413 SKRYTGTQDNGGVHI
-428 NSGIVNKAAYLLGNG
+428 NSGIINKAAYLLGNG
-443 GTHYGVTVPG
+443 GTFYNVSVTG
-453 VGVPKL
+453 IGVPKL
-459 GAIYYRALNVYLTP
+459 GAIYYRALNTYLTP
-473 TSNFSYL
+473 NSNFSSL

-491 YGSSSAE
+491 YGSTSAE
-498 AAAAAKSFDAV
+498 ATAAAKSFDAV

>member
-30 LTKASSEPAASIVK
+30 LTKASSEPAATIVK
-44 EYVEGKGDFSV
+44 DFVNKKGDFAV
-55 QDVQKDGSS
+55 QNVEKDGSS
-64 HIVRLQQ
+64 QIVRLQQ

-93 KAIVNDAVK
+93 KAVVNDAIN

-107 GLDKKIAISE
+107 GLAKKATLSE
-117 KKALKLYKK
+117 KKAIKLYQKA
-126 SIKATEFEVAPTS
+126 IKASEFEVAPKA
-139 ELVVY
+139 ELVIY

-153 YKITSTV
+153 YKVTSTV
-160 LAGDEP
+160 LAGKEP

-179 VINKYDQLAHAKP
+179 VLNKFDQLAHA
-192 VKAITGTTTVGSGT
+192 TGT
-206 TVLGTSATFNTTKN
+206 TVLGTTATFNTTLSAGK
-220 GSYYY
+220 YY
-225 LQDSTRGKGI
+225 LQDTTRGKGVY
-235 STYDAKNRTSLPGSL
+235 TYDAKNRTSLPGTL

-256 VLNATY
+256 VFNATY
-262 DRAAVSAQVNAVK
+262 DRAAVSAHVNAAK

-289 DNAGAALN
+289 DNAGARLN

-302 SSRYNNAFWDGS
+302 STNYNNAFWDGT

-321 DGSTFTYLSG
+321 DGTTFVALSG

-366 IMGTVAEYSVG
+366 IMGTVAEYTVG
-377 LNFDWLVGEDIY
+377 SNFDWLVGEDIY

-413 SKRYTGTADNGGVHT
+413 SKRYTGTQDNGGVHI
-428 NSGIVNKAAYLLGNG
+428 NSGIINKAAYLLGNG
-443 GTHYGVTVPG
+443 GTFYNVSVTG
-453 VGVPKL
+453 IGVPKL
-459 GAIYYRALNVYLTP
+459 GAIYYRALNTYLTP
-473 TSNFSYL
+473 NSNFSSL
-480 RAAVVQSAKDL
+480 RAAVIQSAKDL
-491 YGSSSAE
+491 YGSTSAE
-498 AAAAAKSFDAV
+498 ATAAAKSFDAV

>member
-22 AEGLQSGK
+22 AEGLQAGK
-30 LTKASSEPAASIVK
+30 LTKASSEPAATIVK
-44 EYVEGKGDFSV
+44 DFVNKKGDFAV
-55 QDVQKDGSS
+55 QNVEKDGSS
-64 HIVRLQQ
+64 QIVRLQQ

-93 KAIVNDAVK
+93 KAVVNDAIN

-107 GLDKKIAISE
+107 GLAKKATLSE
-117 KKALKLYKK
+117 KKAIKLYQKA
-126 SIKATEFEVAPTS
+126 IKASKFEVAPKA
-139 ELVVY
+139 ELVIY

-160 LAGDEP
+160 LAGKEP

-179 VINKYDQLAHAKP
+179 VLNKFDQLAHA
-192 VKAITGTTTVGSGT
+192 TGTD
-206 TVLGTSATFNTTKN
+206 VLGRSVTFNTTLS
-220 GSYYY
+220 GSTYY
-225 LQDSTRGKGI
+225 LQDTTRGKGI
-235 STYDAKNRTSLPGSL
+235 YTYDAKNRTSLPGTL

-256 VLNATY
+256 VFNATY
-262 DRAAVSAQVNAVK
+262 DRAAVSAHVNAAK

-289 DNAGAALN
+289 DNAGARLN
-297 STVHY
+297 SSVHY
-302 SSRYNNAFWDGS
+302 STSYNNAFWDGT

-346 YTAGLVYQNESGA
+346 YSAGLVYQNESGA
-359 INEAVSD
+359 INEAISD

-377 LNFDWLVGEDIY
+377 SNFDWLVGEDIY

-413 SKRYTGTADNGGVHT
+413 SKRYTGTQDNGGVHT

-443 GTHYGVTVPG
+443 GTHTGVTVTG

-459 GAIYYRALNVYLTP
+459 GAIYYRALTVYLTP
-473 TSNFSYL
+473 NSNFSSL

-491 YGSSSAE
+491 YGSTSAE
-498 AAAAAKSFDAV
+498 ATAAAKSFDAV

>member
-30 LTKASSEPAASIVK
+30 LTKASSEPAATIVK
-44 EYVEGKGDFSV
+44 DFVNKKGDFAV
-55 QDVQKDGSS
+55 QNVEKDGSS
-64 HIVRLQQ
+64 QIVRLQQ

-93 KAIVNDAVK
+93 KAVVNDAVN

-107 GLDKKIAISE
+107 GLAKKATLSE
-117 KKALKLYKK
+117 KKAIKLYQKA
-126 SIKATEFEVAPTS
+126 IKASKFEVAPKA
-139 ELVVY
+139 ELVIY

-160 LAGDEP
+160 LAGKEP

-179 VINKYDQLAHAKP
+179 VLNKFDQLAHA
-192 VKAITGTTTVGSGT
+192 TGTD
-206 TVLGTSATFNTTKN
+206 VLGRSVTFNTTLS
-220 GSYYY
+220 GSTYY
-225 LQDSTRGKGI
+225 LQDTTRGKGVY
-235 STYDAKNRTSLPGSL
+235 TYDAKNRTSLPGTL

-256 VLNATY
+256 VFNATY
-262 DRAAVSAQVNAVK
+262 DRAAVSAHVNAAK

-289 DNAGAALN
+289 DNAGARLN

-302 SSRYNNAFWDGS
+302 STSYNNAFWDGT

-359 INEAVSD
+359 INEAISD

-377 LNFDWLVGEDIY
+377 SNFDWLVGEDIY

-413 SKRYTGTADNGGVHT
+413 SKRYTGTQDNGGVHT

-443 GTHYGVTVPG
+443 GTHTGVTVTG

-473 TSNFSYL
+473 NSNFSSL

-491 YGSSSAE
+491 YGSTSAE
-498 AAAAAKSFDAV
+498 ATAAAKSFDAV

>member
-30 LTKASSEPAASIVK
+30 LTKASSEPAATIVK
-44 EYVEGKGDFSV
+44 DFVNKKGDFAV
-55 QDVQKDGSS
+55 QNVEKDGSS
-64 HIVRLQQ
+64 QIVRLQQ

-93 KAIVNDAVK
+93 KAVVNDAIN

-107 GLDKKIAISE
+107 GLAKKATLSE
-117 KKALKLYKK
+117 KKAIKLYQKA
-126 SIKATEFEVAPTS
+126 IKASEFEVAPKA
-139 ELVVY
+139 ELVIY

-153 YKITSTV
+153 YKVTSTV
-160 LAGDEP
+160 LAGKEP

-179 VINKYDQLAHAKP
+179 VLNKFDQLAHA
-192 VKAITGTTTVGSGT
+192 TGT
-206 TVLGTSATFNTTKN
+206 TVLGTSATFNTTLSAGK
-220 GSYYY
+220 YY
-225 LQDSTRGKGI
+225 LQDTTRGKGVY
-235 STYDAKNRTSLPGSL
+235 TYDAKNRTSLPGTL

-256 VLNATY
+256 VFNATY
-262 DRAAVSAQVNAVK
+262 DRAAVSAHVNAAK

-289 DNAGAALN
+289 DNAGARLN

-302 SSRYNNAFWDGS
+302 STNYNNAFWDGT

-321 DGSTFTYLSG
+321 DGTTFVALSG

-377 LNFDWLVGEDIY
+377 SNFDWLVGEDIY

-413 SKRYTGTADNGGVHT
+413 SKRYTGTQDNGGVHI
-428 NSGIVNKAAYLLGNG
+428 NSGIINKAAYLLGNG
-443 GTHYGVTVPG
+443 GTFYNVSVTG
-453 VGVPKL
+453 IGVPKL

-473 TSNFSYL
+473 NSNFSSL

-491 YGSSSAE
+491 YGSTSAE
-498 AAAAAKSFDAV
+498 ATAAAKSFDAV

>member
-22 AEGLQSGK
+22 AEGLQAGK
-30 LTKASSEPAASIVK
+30 LTKASSEPAATIVK
-44 EYVEGKGDFSV
+44 DFVNKKGDFAV
-55 QDVQKDGSS
+55 QNVEKDGSS
-64 HIVRLQQ
+64 QIVRLQQ

-93 KAIVNDAVK
+93 KAIVNDAIN

-107 GLDKKIAISE
+107 GLAKKATLSE
-117 KKALKLYKK
+117 KKAIKLYQKA
-126 SIKATEFEVAPTS
+126 IKASEFEVAPKA
-139 ELVVY
+139 ELVIY
-144 PVKDDAVYA
+144 PVKNDAVYA
-153 YKITSTV
+153 YKVTSTV
-160 LAGDEP
+160 LAGKEP

-179 VINKYDQLAHAKP
+179 VLNKFDQLAHA
-192 VKAITGTTTVGSGT
+192 TGTD
-206 TVLGTSATFNTTKN
+206 VLGRSVTFNTTLSAGK
-220 GSYYY
+220 YY
-225 LQDSTRGKGI
+225 LQDTTRGKGI
-235 STYDAKNRTSLPGSL
+235 YTYDAKNRTSLPGTL

-256 VLNATY
+256 VFNATY
-262 DRAAVSAQVNAVK
+262 DRAAVSAHVNAAK
-275 TYDFYKNTYGRNSY
+275 TYDFYKNTYGRNRY
-289 DNAGAALN
+289 DNAGARLN

-302 SSRYNNAFWDGS
+302 STSYNNAFWDGT
-314 KMVYGDG
+314 KMVCSDG

-377 LNFDWLVGEDIY
+377 SNFDWLVGEDIY

-413 SKRYTGTADNGGVHT
+413 SKRYTGTQDNGGVHT

-443 GTHYGVTVPG
+443 GTFYNVSVTG

-459 GAIYYRALNVYLTP
+459 GAIYYRALTVYLTP
-473 TSNFSYL
+473 NSNFSSL

-491 YGSSSAE
+491 YGSTSAE
-498 AAAAAKSFDAV
+498 ATAAAKSFDAV

>member
-30 LTKASSEPAASIVK
+30 LTKASSEPAATIVK
-44 EYVEGKGDFSV
+44 DFVNKKGDFAV
-55 QDVQKDGSS
+55 QNVEKDGSS
-64 HIVRLQQ
+64 QIVRLQQ

-93 KAIVNDAVK
+93 KAVVNDAIN

-107 GLDKKIAISE
+107 GLAKKATLSE
-117 KKALKLYKK
+117 KKAIKLYQKA
-126 SIKATEFEVAPTS
+126 IKASEFEVAPKA
-139 ELVVY
+139 ELVIY

-153 YKITSTV
+153 YKVTSTV
-160 LAGDEP
+160 LAGKEP

-179 VINKYDQLAHAKP
+179 VLNKFDQLAHA
-192 VKAITGTTTVGSGT
+192 TGTD
-206 TVLGTSATFNTTKN
+206 VLGRSVTFNTTLSAGK
-220 GSYYY
+220 YY
-225 LQDSTRGKGI
+225 LQDTTRGKGI
-235 STYDAKNRTSLPGSL
+235 YTYDAKNRTSLPGTL

-256 VLNATY
+256 VFNATY
-262 DRAAVSAQVNAVK
+262 DRAAVSAHVNAAK

-289 DNAGAALN
+289 DNAGARLN

-302 SSRYNNAFWDGS
+302 STSYNNAFWDGT

-346 YTAGLVYQNESGA
+346 YSAGLVYQNESGA
-359 INEAVSD
+359 INEAISD

-377 LNFDWLVGEDIY
+377 SNFDWLVGEDIY

-413 SKRYTGTADNGGVHT
+413 SKRYTGTQDNGGVHT

-443 GTHYGVTVPG
+443 GTHTGVTVTG

-459 GAIYYRALNVYLTP
+459 GAIYYRALTVYLTP
-473 TSNFSYL
+473 NSNFSSL

-491 YGSSSAE
+491 YGSTSAE
-498 AAAAAKSFDAV
+498 ATAAAKSFDAV

>member
-166 SRWTYFIDANSGK
+166 SR
-179 VINKYDQLAHAKP
+179 
-192 VKAITGTTTVGSGT
+192 
-206 TVLGTSATFNTTKN
+206 
-220 GSYYY
+220 
-225 LQDSTRGKGI
+225 
-235 STYDAKNRTSLPGSL
+235 
-250 WADADN
+250 
-256 VLNATY
+256 
-262 DRAAVSAQVNAVK
+262 
-275 TYDFYKNTYGRNSY
+275 
-289 DNAGAALN
+289 
-297 STVHY
+297 
-302 SSRYNNAFWDGS
+302 
-314 KMVYGDG
+314 
-321 DGSTFTYLSG
+321 
-331 ALDVVAHELTHAVTE
+331 
-346 YTAGLVYQNESGA
+346 
-359 INEAVSD
+359 
-366 IMGTVAEYSVG
+366 
-377 LNFDWLVGEDIY
+377 
-389 TPGVSGDALRSM
+389 
-401 SNPAAYGDPDHY
+401 
-413 SKRYTGTADNGGVHT
+413 
-428 NSGIVNKAAYLLGNG
+428 
-443 GTHYGVTVPG
+443 
-453 VGVPKL
+453 
-459 GAIYYRALNVYLTP
+459 
-473 TSNFSYL
+473 
-480 RAAVVQSAKDL
+480 
-491 YGSSSAE
+491 
-498 AAAAAKSFDAV
+498 
-509 GVY
+509 

>member
-30 LTKASSEPAASIVK
+30 LTKASSEPAATIVK
-44 EYVEGKGDFSV
+44 DFVSKKGDFAV
-55 QDVQKDGSS
+55 QNVEKDGSS
-64 HIVRLQQ
+64 QIVRLQQ

-93 KAIVNDAVK
+93 KAVVNDAIN

-107 GLDKKIAISE
+107 GLAKKATLSE
-117 KKALKLYKK
+117 KKAIKLYQKA
-126 SIKATEFEVAPTS
+126 IKASKFEVAPKA
-139 ELVVY
+139 ELVIY

-153 YKITSTV
+153 YKVTSTV
-160 LAGDEP
+160 LAGKEP

-179 VINKYDQLAHAKP
+179 VLNKFDQLAHA
-192 VKAITGTTTVGSGT
+192 TGT
-206 TVLGTSATFNTTKN
+206 TVLGTSATFNTTLSAGK
-220 GSYYY
+220 YY
-225 LQDSTRGKGI
+225 LQDTTRGKGVY
-235 STYDAKNRTSLPGSL
+235 TYDAKNRTSLPGTL

-256 VLNATY
+256 VFNATY
-262 DRAAVSAQVNAVK
+262 DRAAVSAHVNAAK

-289 DNAGAALN
+289 DNAGARLN

-302 SSRYNNAFWDGS
+302 STNYNNAFWDGT

-321 DGSTFTYLSG
+321 DGTTFVALSG

-377 LNFDWLVGEDIY
+377 SNFDWLVGEDIY

-413 SKRYTGTADNGGVHT
+413 SKRYTGTQDNGGVHI
-428 NSGIVNKAAYLLGNG
+428 NSGIINKAAYLLGNG
-443 GTHYGVTVPG
+443 GTFYNVSVTG
-453 VGVPKL
+453 IGVPKL

-473 TSNFSYL
+473 NSNFSSL

-491 YGSSSAE
+491 YGSTSAE
-498 AAAAAKSFDAV
+498 ATAAAKSFDAV

>member
-30 LTKASSEPAASIVK
+30 LTKASSEPAATIVK
-44 EYVEGKGDFSV
+44 DFVNKKGDFAV
-55 QDVQKDGSS
+55 QNVEKDGSS
-64 HIVRLQQ
+64 QIVRLQQ

-93 KAIVNDAVK
+93 KAVVNDAIN

-107 GLDKKIAISE
+107 GLAKKATLSE
-117 KKALKLYKK
+117 KKAIKLYQKA
-126 SIKATEFEVAPTS
+126 IKASEFEVAPKA
-139 ELVVY
+139 ELVIY

-153 YKITSTV
+153 YKVTSTV
-160 LAGDEP
+160 LAGKEP

-179 VINKYDQLAHAKP
+179 VLNKFDQLAHA
-192 VKAITGTTTVGSGT
+192 TGT
-206 TVLGTSATFNTTKN
+206 TVLGTSATFNTTLS
-220 GSYYY
+220 GSTYY
-225 LQDSTRGKGI
+225 LQDTTRGKGVY
-235 STYDAKNRTSLPGSL
+235 TYDAKNRTSLPGTL

-256 VLNATY
+256 VFNATY
-262 DRAAVSAQVNAVK
+262 DRAAVSAHVNAAK
-275 TYDFYKNTYGRNSY
+275 TYDFYKNTYGRNSF
-289 DNAGAALN
+289 DNAGARLN

-302 SSRYNNAFWDGS
+302 STNYNNAFWDGT

-321 DGSTFTYLSG
+321 DGTTFVALSG

-366 IMGTVAEYSVG
+366 IMGTVAEYTVG
-377 LNFDWLVGEDIY
+377 SNFDWLVGEDIY

-413 SKRYTGTADNGGVHT
+413 SKRYTGTQDNGGVHI
-428 NSGIVNKAAYLLGNG
+428 NSGIINKAAYLLGNG
-443 GTHYGVTVPG
+443 GTFYNVSVTG
-453 VGVPKL
+453 IGVPKL
-459 GAIYYRALNVYLTP
+459 GAIYYRALNTYLTP
-473 TSNFSYL
+473 NSNFSSL

-491 YGSSSAE
+491 YGSTSAE
-498 AAAAAKSFDAV
+498 ATAAAKSFDAV

>member
-30 LTKASSEPAASIVK
+30 LTKASSEPAATIVK
-44 EYVEGKGDFSV
+44 DFVNKKGDFAV
-55 QDVQKDGSS
+55 QNVEKDGSS
-64 HIVRLQQ
+64 QIVRLQQ

-93 KAIVNDAVK
+93 KAVVNDAIN

-107 GLDKKIAISE
+107 GLAKKATLSE
-117 KKALKLYKK
+117 KKAIKLYQKA
-126 SIKATEFEVAPTS
+126 IKASEFEVAPKA
-139 ELVVY
+139 ELVIY

-153 YKITSTV
+153 YKVTSTV
-160 LAGDEP
+160 LAGKEP

-179 VINKYDQLAHAKP
+179 VLNKYDQLAHA
-192 VKAITGTTTVGSGT
+192 TGT
-206 TVLGTSATFNTTKN
+206 TVLGTSATFNTTLS
-220 GSYYY
+220 GSTYY
-225 LQDSTRGKGI
+225 LQDTTRGKGVY
-235 STYDAKNRTSLPGSL
+235 TYDAKNRTSLPGTL

-256 VLNATY
+256 VFNATY
-262 DRAAVSAQVNAVK
+262 DRAAVSAHVNAAK

-289 DNAGAALN
+289 DNAGARLN

-302 SSRYNNAFWDGS
+302 STNYNNAFWDGT

-321 DGSTFTYLSG
+321 DGTTFVALSG

-366 IMGTVAEYSVG
+366 IMGTVAEYTVG
-377 LNFDWLVGEDIY
+377 SNFDWLVGEDIY

-413 SKRYTGTADNGGVHT
+413 SKRYTGTQDNGGVHI
-428 NSGIVNKAAYLLGNG
+428 NSGIINKAAYLLGNG
-443 GTHYGVTVPG
+443 GTFYNVSVTG
-453 VGVPKL
+453 IGVPKL

-473 TSNFSYL
+473 NSNFSSL

-491 YGSSSAE
+491 YGSTSAE
-498 AAAAAKSFDAV
+498 ATAAAKSFDAV

>member
-22 AEGLQSGK
+22 AEGLQAGK
-30 LTKASSEPAASIVK
+30 LTKASSEPAATIVK
-44 EYVEGKGDFSV
+44 DFVNKKGDFAV
-55 QDVQKDGSS
+55 QNVEKDGSS
-64 HIVRLQQ
+64 QIVRLQQ

-93 KAIVNDAVK
+93 KAIVNDAIN

-107 GLDKKIAISE
+107 GLAKKATLSE
-117 KKALKLYKK
+117 KKAIKLYQKA
-126 SIKATEFEVAPTS
+126 IKASEFEVAPKA
-139 ELVVY
+139 ELVIY
-144 PVKDDAVYA
+144 PVKNDAVYA
-153 YKITSTV
+153 YKVTSTV
-160 LAGDEP
+160 LAGKEP

-179 VINKYDQLAHAKP
+179 VLNKFDQLAHA
-192 VKAITGTTTVGSGT
+192 TGTD
-206 TVLGTSATFNTTKN
+206 VLGRSVTFNTTLSAGK
-220 GSYYY
+220 YY
-225 LQDSTRGKGI
+225 LQDTTRGKGI
-235 STYDAKNRTSLPGSL
+235 YTYDAKNRTSLPGTL

-256 VLNATY
+256 VFNATY
-262 DRAAVSAQVNAVK
+262 DRAAVSAHVNAAK

-289 DNAGAALN
+289 DNAGARLN

-302 SSRYNNAFWDGS
+302 STSYNNAFWDGT

-377 LNFDWLVGEDIY
+377 SNFDWLVGEDIY

-413 SKRYTGTADNGGVHT
+413 SKRYTGTQDNGGVHT

-443 GTHYGVTVPG
+443 GTFYNVSVTG

-459 GAIYYRALNVYLTP
+459 GAIYYRALTVYLTP
-473 TSNFSYL
+473 NSNFSSL

-491 YGSSSAE
+491 YGSTSAE
-498 AAAAAKSFDAV
+498 ATAAAKSFDAV

>member
-22 AEGLQSGK
+22 AEGLQAGK
-30 LTKASSEPAASIVK
+30 LTKASSEPAATIVK
-44 EYVEGKGDFSV
+44 DFVNKKGDFAV
-55 QDVQKDGSS
+55 QNVEKDGSS
-64 HIVRLQQ
+64 QIVRLQQ

-93 KAIVNDAVK
+93 KAIVNDAIN

-107 GLDKKIAISE
+107 GLAKKATLSE
-117 KKALKLYKK
+117 KKAIKLYQKA
-126 SIKATEFEVAPTS
+126 IKASEFEVAPKA
-139 ELVVY
+139 ELVIY
-144 PVKDDAVYA
+144 PVKNDAVYA
-153 YKITSTV
+153 YKVTSTV
-160 LAGDEP
+160 LAGKEP

-179 VINKYDQLAHAKP
+179 VLNKFDQLAHA
-192 VKAITGTTTVGSGT
+192 TGTD
-206 TVLGTSATFNTTKN
+206 VLGRSVTFNTTLSAGK
-220 GSYYY
+220 YY
-225 LQDSTRGKGI
+225 LQDTTRGKGI
-235 STYDAKNRTSLPGSL
+235 YTYDAKNRTSLPGTL

-256 VLNATY
+256 VFNATY
-262 DRAAVSAQVNAVK
+262 DRAAVSAHVNAAK

-289 DNAGAALN
+289 DNAGARLN

-302 SSRYNNAFWDGS
+302 STSYNNAFWDGT

-346 YTAGLVYQNESGA
+346 YSAGLVYQNESGA

-377 LNFDWLVGEDIY
+377 SNFDWLVGEDIY

-413 SKRYTGTADNGGVHT
+413 SKRYTGTQDNGGVHT

-443 GTHYGVTVPG
+443 GTHTGVTVTG

-459 GAIYYRALNVYLTP
+459 GAIYYRALTVYLTP
-473 TSNFSYL
+473 NSNFSSL

-491 YGSSSAE
+491 YGSTSAE
-498 AAAAAKSFDAV
+498 ATAAAKSFDAV

>member
-30 LTKASSEPAASIVK
+30 LTKASSEPAATIVK
-44 EYVEGKGDFSV
+44 DFVNKKGDFAV
-55 QDVQKDGSS
+55 QNVEKDGSS
-64 HIVRLQQ
+64 QIVRLQQ

-93 KAIVNDAVK
+93 KAVVNDAIN

-107 GLDKKIAISE
+107 GLAKKATLSE
-117 KKALKLYKK
+117 KKAIKLYQKA
-126 SIKATEFEVAPTS
+126 IKASEFEVAPKA
-139 ELVVY
+139 ELVIY

-153 YKITSTV
+153 YKVTSTV
-160 LAGDEP
+160 LAGKEP

-179 VINKYDQLAHAKP
+179 VLNKFNQLAHA
-192 VKAITGTTTVGSGT
+192 TGT
-206 TVLGTSATFNTTKN
+206 TVLGTSATFNTTLSAGK
-220 GSYYY
+220 YY
-225 LQDSTRGKGI
+225 LQDTTRGKGVY
-235 STYDAKNRTSLPGSL
+235 TYDAKNRTSLPGTL

-256 VLNATY
+256 VFNATY
-262 DRAAVSAQVNAVK
+262 DRAAVSAHVNASK
-275 TYDFYKNTYGRNSY
+275 TYDFYKNTYGRNSF
-289 DNAGAALN
+289 DNAGARLN

-302 SSRYNNAFWDGS
+302 STNYNNAFWDGT

-321 DGSTFTYLSG
+321 DGTTFVALSG

-366 IMGTVAEYSVG
+366 IMGTVAEYTVG
-377 LNFDWLVGEDIY
+377 SNFDWLVGEDIY

-413 SKRYTGTADNGGVHT
+413 SKRYTGTQDNGGVHI
-428 NSGIVNKAAYLLGNG
+428 NSGIINKAAYLLGNG
-443 GTHYGVTVPG
+443 GTFYNVSVTG
-453 VGVPKL
+453 IGVPKL

-473 TSNFSYL
+473 NSNFSSL

-491 YGSSSAE
+491 YGSTSAE
-498 AAAAAKSFDAV
+498 ATAAAKSFDAV

>member
-30 LTKASSEPAASIVK
+30 LTKASSEPAATIVK
-44 EYVEGKGDFSV
+44 DFVNKKGDFAV
-55 QDVQKDGSS
+55 QNVEKDGSS
-64 HIVRLQQ
+64 QIVRLQQ

-93 KAIVNDAVK
+93 KAVVNDAVN

-107 GLDKKIAISE
+107 GLAKKATLSE
-117 KKALKLYKK
+117 KKAIKLYQKA
-126 SIKATEFEVAPTS
+126 IKASKFEVAPKA
-139 ELVVY
+139 ELVIY

-153 YKITSTV
+153 YKVTSTV
-160 LAGDEP
+160 LAGKEP

-179 VINKYDQLAHAKP
+179 VLNKFDQLAHA
-192 VKAITGTTTVGSGT
+192 TGTD
-206 TVLGTSATFNTTKN
+206 VLGRSVTFNTTLS
-220 GSYYY
+220 GSTYY
-225 LQDSTRGKGI
+225 LQDTTRGKGI
-235 STYDAKNRTSLPGSL
+235 YTYDAKNRTSLPGTL

-256 VLNATY
+256 VFNATY
-262 DRAAVSAQVNAVK
+262 DRAAVSAHVNAAK

-289 DNAGAALN
+289 DNAGARLN
-297 STVHY
+297 SSVHY
-302 SSRYNNAFWDGS
+302 STSYNNAFWDGT

-346 YTAGLVYQNESGA
+346 YSAGLVYQNESGA
-359 INEAVSD
+359 INEAISD

-377 LNFDWLVGEDIY
+377 SNFDWLVGEDIY

-413 SKRYTGTADNGGVHT
+413 SKRYTGTQDNGGVHT

-443 GTHYGVTVPG
+443 GTHTGVTVTG

-459 GAIYYRALNVYLTP
+459 GAIYYRALTVYLTP
-473 TSNFSYL
+473 NSNFSSL

-491 YGSSSAE
+491 YGSTSAE
-498 AAAAAKSFDAV
+498 ATAAAKSFDAV

>member
-44 EYVEGKGDFSV
+44 EYVNKKGDFSV

-64 HIVRLQQ
+64 NIVRLQQ

-93 KAIVNDAVK
+93 KAVVNDAVD

-107 GLDKKIAISE
+107 GLAKKATISE

-126 SIKATEFEVAPTS
+126 AIKATEFEVAPKA
-139 ELVVY
+139 ELVIY
-144 PVKDDAVYA
+144 PVKNDAVYA

-160 LAGDEP
+160 LAGGEP

-179 VINKYDQLAHAKP
+179 VINKFDQLAHA
-192 VKAITGTTTVGSGT
+192 TGT
-206 TVLGTSATFNTTKN
+206 TVLGTSATFNTTLSAGK
-220 GSYYY
+220 YY
-225 LQDSTRGKGI
+225 LQDTTCGKGVY
-235 STYDAKNRTSLPGSL
+235 TYDAKNRTSLPGTL

-256 VLNATY
+256 VFNATY
-262 DRAAVSAQVNAVK
+262 DRAAVSAHVNAAK

-289 DNAGAALN
+289 DNAGARLN

-302 SSRYNNAFWDGS
+302 STNYNNAFWDGT

-321 DGSTFTYLSG
+321 DGTTFVALSG

-377 LNFDWLVGEDIY
+377 SNFDWLVGEDIY

-413 SKRYTGTADNGGVHT
+413 SKRYTGTQDNGGVHI
-428 NSGIVNKAAYLLGNG
+428 NSGIINKSAYLLANG
-443 GTHYGVTVPG
+443 GTFYNVSVTG
-453 VGVPKL
+453 IGVPKL

-473 TSNFSYL
+473 NSNFSSL
-480 RAAVVQSAKDL
+480 RAAVIQSAKDL
-491 YGSSSAE
+491 YGSTSAE
-498 AAAAAKSFDAV
+498 ATAAAKSFDAV

>member
-30 LTKASSEPAASIVK
+30 LTKASSEPAATIVK
-44 EYVEGKGDFSV
+44 DFVNKKGDFAV
-55 QDVQKDGSS
+55 QNVEKDGSS
-64 HIVRLQQ
+64 QIVRLQQ

-93 KAIVNDAVK
+93 KAVVNDAIN

-107 GLDKKIAISE
+107 GLAKKATLSE
-117 KKALKLYKK
+117 KKAIKLYQKA
-126 SIKATEFEVAPTS
+126 IKASKFEVAPKA
-139 ELVVY
+139 ELVIY

-153 YKITSTV
+153 YKVTSTV
-160 LAGDEP
+160 LAGKEP

-179 VINKYDQLAHAKP
+179 VLNKFDQLAHA
-192 VKAITGTTTVGSGT
+192 TGT
-206 TVLGTSATFNTTKN
+206 TVLGTSATFNTTLS
-220 GSYYY
+220 GSTYY
-225 LQDSTRGKGI
+225 LQDTTRGKGVY
-235 STYDAKNRTSLPGSL
+235 TYDAKNRTSLPGTL

-256 VLNATY
+256 VFNATY
-262 DRAAVSAQVNAVK
+262 DRAAVSAHVNAAK
-275 TYDFYKNTYGRNSY
+275 TYDFYKNTYGRNSF
-289 DNAGAALN
+289 DNAGARLN

-302 SSRYNNAFWDGS
+302 STNYNNAFWDGT

-321 DGSTFTYLSG
+321 DGTTFVALSG

-366 IMGTVAEYSVG
+366 IMGTVAEYTVG
-377 LNFDWLVGEDIY
+377 SNFDWLVGEDIY

-413 SKRYTGTADNGGVHT
+413 SKRYTGTQDNGGVHI
-428 NSGIVNKAAYLLGNG
+428 NSGIINKAAYLLGNG
-443 GTHYGVTVPG
+443 GTFYNVSVTG
-453 VGVPKL
+453 IGVPKL

-473 TSNFSYL
+473 NSNFSSL
-480 RAAVVQSAKDL
+480 RAAVIQSAKDL
-491 YGSSSAE
+491 YGSTSAE
-498 AAAAAKSFDAV
+498 ATAAAKSFDAV

>member
-30 LTKASSEPAASIVK
+30 LTKASSEPAATIVK
-44 EYVEGKGDFSV
+44 DFVNKKGDFAV
-55 QDVQKDGSS
+55 QNVEKDGSS
-64 HIVRLQQ
+64 QIVRLQQ

-93 KAIVNDAVK
+93 KAVVNDAIN

-107 GLDKKIAISE
+107 GLAKKATLSE
-117 KKALKLYKK
+117 KKAIKLYQKA
-126 SIKATEFEVAPTS
+126 IKASKFEVAPKA
-139 ELVVY
+139 ELVIY

-153 YKITSTV
+153 YKVTSTV
-160 LAGDEP
+160 LAGKEP

-179 VINKYDQLAHAKP
+179 VLNKFDQLAHA
-192 VKAITGTTTVGSGT
+192 TGT
-206 TVLGTSATFNTTKN
+206 TVLGTSATFNTTLS
-220 GSYYY
+220 GSTYY
-225 LQDSTRGKGI
+225 LQDTTRGKGVY
-235 STYDAKNRTSLPGSL
+235 TYDAKNRTSLPGTL

-256 VLNATY
+256 VFNATY
-262 DRAAVSAQVNAVK
+262 DRAAVSAHVNAAK

-289 DNAGAALN
+289 DNAGARLN

-302 SSRYNNAFWDGS
+302 STNYNNAFWDGT

-321 DGSTFTYLSG
+321 DGTTFVALSG

-366 IMGTVAEYSVG
+366 IMGTVAEYTVG
-377 LNFDWLVGEDIY
+377 SNFDWLVGEDIY

-413 SKRYTGTADNGGVHT
+413 SKRYTGTQDNGGVHI
-428 NSGIVNKAAYLLGNG
+428 NSGIINKAAYLLGNG
-443 GTHYGVTVPG
+443 GTFYNVSVTG
-453 VGVPKL
+453 IGVPKL
-459 GAIYYRALNVYLTP
+459 GAIYYRALNTYLTP
-473 TSNFSYL
+473 NSNFSSL
-480 RAAVVQSAKDL
+480 RAAVIQSAKDL
-491 YGSSSAE
+491 YGSTSAE
-498 AAAAAKSFDAV
+498 ATAAAKSFDAV

>member
-22 AEGLQSGK
+22 AEGLQAGK
-30 LTKASSEPAASIVK
+30 LTKASSEPAATIVK
-44 EYVEGKGDFSV
+44 DFVNKKGDFAV
-55 QDVQKDGSS
+55 QNVEKDGSS
-64 HIVRLQQ
+64 QIVRLQQ

-93 KAIVNDAVK
+93 KAVVNDAIN

-107 GLDKKIAISE
+107 GLAKKATLSE
-117 KKALKLYKK
+117 KKAIKLYQKA
-126 SIKATEFEVAPTS
+126 IKASEFEVAPKA
-139 ELVVY
+139 ELVIY

-153 YKITSTV
+153 YKVTSTV
-160 LAGDEP
+160 LAGKEP

-179 VINKYDQLAHAKP
+179 VLNKFDQLAHA
-192 VKAITGTTTVGSGT
+192 TGT
-206 TVLGTSATFNTTKN
+206 TVLGTSATFNTTLSAGK
-220 GSYYY
+220 YY
-225 LQDSTRGKGI
+225 LQDTTRGKGVY
-235 STYDAKNRTSLPGSL
+235 TYDAKNRTSLPGTL

-256 VLNATY
+256 VFNATY
-262 DRAAVSAQVNAVK
+262 DRAAVSAHVNAAK

-289 DNAGAALN
+289 DNAGARLN

-302 SSRYNNAFWDGS
+302 STNYNNAFWDGT

-377 LNFDWLVGEDIY
+377 SNFDWLVGEDIY

-413 SKRYTGTADNGGVHT
+413 SKRYTGTQDNGGVHI
-428 NSGIVNKAAYLLGNG
+428 NSGIINKAAYLLGNG
-443 GTHYGVTVPG
+443 GTFYNVSVTG
-453 VGVPKL
+453 IGVPKL

-473 TSNFSYL
+473 NSNFSSL

-491 YGSSSAE
+491 YGSTSAE
-498 AAAAAKSFDAV
+498 ATAAAKSFDAV